1 MTNSEYLLNV
11 FLAEM
16 EAEVFAEHML
26 KQTEDEI
33 LIMFD
38 HLNTDEPVDPGVPND
53 FNFTCGG

>member
-38 HLNTDEPVDPGVPND
+38 HLNTDEPVDPGVPDN
-53 FNFTCGG
+53 FNL